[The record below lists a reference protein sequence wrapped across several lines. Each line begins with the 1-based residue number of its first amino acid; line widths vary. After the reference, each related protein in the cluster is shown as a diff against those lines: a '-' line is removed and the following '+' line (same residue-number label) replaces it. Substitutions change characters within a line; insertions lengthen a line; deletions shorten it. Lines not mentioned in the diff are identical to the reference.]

1 MHEVKAVSVRELTSS
16 NFDTETKKGKALVD
30 FWAEWCGPCKMS
42 KPVFEAVSGDM
53 KEIHFFS
60 VNVDD
65 HPNVPGRFGVMGI
78 PTFIVLKDGKEVD
91 RVVGYLEKEAFK
103 ERVIKAFK

>member
-1 MHEVKAVSVRELTSS
+1 MSVKELTNSD
-16 NFDTETKKGKALVD
+16 FDSETKKEKAIVD

-42 KPVFEAVSGDM
+42 KPIFEALSGEL

-65 HPNVPGRFGVMGI
+65 HPEVPGKFGIMGI
-78 PTFIVLKDGKEVD
+78 PTFIVLKDSKETD
-91 RVVGYLEKEAFK
+91 RIVGFLEKEEFK
-103 ERVIKAFK
+103 DRLLKAFK